1 MHEKRKYERSDLK
14 LPGKIEMVTPGKP
27 EVLGAVT
34 RDISAGGAFFHP
46 AEPVPKGERVKL
58 IMILSSEKLKELTQ
72 AECLIKVGGTVV
84 RSGPKGMAIGFDE
97 NYQVM
102 PLKYEHNSSGG
113 HFDS

>member
-1 MHEKRKYERSDLK
+1 MHERRKYERFDLR

-34 RDISAGGAFFHP
+34 KDISAGGAFFHTE
-46 AEPVPKGERVKL
+46 EPVPEGERVKL

-72 AECLIKVGGTVV
+72 TECLIKVVGTVV
-84 RSGPKGMAIGFDE
+84 RSDPKGMAIGFDD

-102 PLKYEHNSSGG
+102 PLKYGRNGSGV
-113 HFDS
+113 HLDS